1 MLPLL
6 VGVEDSV
13 STTKT
18 IQLLADAGVRYRY
31 QDMLN
36 TDSVYADML
45 LAISGS
51 VEVPQLFVGGDV
63 YIGNDKISRYIR
75 N

>member
-13 STTKT
+13 STAKA

-31 QDMLN
+31 QDMLD
-36 TDSVYADML
+36 TDAIHADML

-63 YIGNDKISRYIR
+63 YVGNDKISRYIR
-75 N
+75 K

>member
-1 MLPLL
+1 VLPLL
-6 VGVEDSV
+6 VGVEGSV
-13 STTKT
+13 STRKA
-18 IQLLADAGVRYRY
+18 IQLLSDAGVRHRY
-31 QDMLN
+31 QEMLD
-36 TDSVYADML
+36 TDSKYADMV

-63 YIGNDKISRYIR
+63 YVGNDKISRYIR